1 MPKLVL
7 AKFCV
12 DRVELGEFWNRI
24 NFCCFFSHYKYH
36 ISGGKL
42 LCTCKNV
49 VLKYILLFEFLFK
62 QVLCTLIS
70 FKLKFDILKKLN
82 YYVISKKRYS
92 KIKSGTPKNLYS
104 RPGAFRGPRSLLAPP
119 LHTDI

>member
-1 MPKLVL
+1 MQK
-7 AKFCV
+7 
-12 DRVELGEFWNRI
+12 
-24 NFCCFFSHYKYH
+24 CCSKIYF
-36 ISGGKL
+36 
-42 LCTCKNV
+42 TV
-49 VLKYILLFEFLFK
+49 FK

-119 LHTDI
+119 LHTDLYREDAGDWQPQKPEEVEVSISCQPPLHGPP

>member
-1 MPKLVL
+1 MVL

-24 NFCCFFSHYKYH
+24 NFCCFFIHYKYH

-70 FKLKFDILKKLN
+70 FKLKFDKLKKLN
-82 YYVISKKRYS
+82 YYVISKNVILK
-92 KIKSGTPKNLYS
+92 
-104 RPGAFRGPRSLLAPP
+104 
-119 LHTDI
+119 